1 MVNDAARREAPPL
14 ECSGDSR
21 RVLPT
26 MTRSVS
32 RLAAG
37 AAAATLLV
45 ACGGPDAGP
54 VLAPFRAELDRLAR
68 EAEAEQ
74 RIAVRGLDDWLF
86 LSPELRQVG
95 RDGFRAPGTGGA
107 PTTPTAPETGPVATI
122 LDLHGQLAAREVEL
136 LLVPVPPKAVI
147 FPEKVSGAVAI
158 PIPVPRLDPALE
170 RLYDRLR
177 AGGVDVLDLT
187 DHFIRERFHPEGPLY
202 CRTDSHWSGSGC
214 TTAAA
219 AIADDV
225 RTRPW
230 YAELDTESFGASWYS
245 TSISGDLA
253 GPGGVPAGREE
264 LRLRGVI
271 RVAGGDRT
279 AVAPDRESP
288 ILLLG
293 DSHALVFHAGGD
305 LHAAGAGLPDQLAFE
320 LGLPVDLAATPDPSP
335 MAALDALV
343 ERVRA
348 DPGYWGRKRLVIWC
362 FAARAFGGR
371 DDWRPA
377 TIAP

>member
-1 MVNDAARREAPPL
+1 MVNDAVRRDSSPI

-26 MTRSVS
+26 MTRAVS
-32 RLAAG
+32 RLTAG
-37 AAAATLLV
+37 VAAATLLV

-54 VLAPFRAELDRLAR
+54 VLAPFQAELDRLAR

-74 RIAVRGLDDWLF
+74 RIAVSGLDDWLF
-86 LSPELRQVG
+86 LVPELRQVG
-95 RDGFRAPGTGGA
+95 RDGFRAPGAGGA
-107 PTTPTAPETGPVATI
+107 STPTTAPETGPVATI
-122 LDLHGQLAAREVEL
+122 LDLHRQLAAREVEL
-136 LLVPVPPKAVI
+136 LLVPIPPKAVI
-147 FPEKVSGAVAI
+147 FPEKVSGAVTI

-177 AGGVDVLDLT
+177 AGGIDVLDLT

-202 CRTDSHWSGSGC
+202 CRTDRHWSGSGC

-219 AIADDV
+219 AIADEV

-230 YAELDTESFGASWYS
+230 YGELDTESFGASWYS

-253 GPGGVPAGREE
+253 GAGGVPADREE

-271 RVAGGDRT
+271 RVTGRDRT
-279 AVAPDRESP
+279 AVPPDPGSP

-293 DSHALVFHAGGD
+293 DSHARVFHAGGD
-305 LHAAGAGLPDQLAFE
+305 LHAAGAGLADQLAFE
-320 LGLPVDLAATPDPSP
+320 LGLAVDLAATSAPGAV
-335 MAALDALV
+335 AALEDLR

-348 DPGYWGRKRLVIWC
+348 DPEYWSRKRLVIWC
-362 FAARAFGGR
+362 FAARGFGES
-371 DDWRPA
+371 DDWRPVA
-377 TIAP
+377 VAP